1 MKVLILYDHIRE
13 EHFTMSKDGS
23 VKNNILNTQ
32 NGKVLK
38 QLLEKVG
45 GLKRDR
51 QHKDYDINF
60 LYNAIPTPIR
70 NNYGKIIKYQD
81 VKLSEVKPYYER
93 MNKIIVD
100 NEYDMI
106 IPLGKLGVKYLLN
119 VSSISKVRGIPSKV
133 TIHSEGKKHDTWVL
147 PTYSIEYTN
156 VNKNAERHVVA
167 DLKLLGKFV
176 QNGESVFKPKE
187 VSYELV
193 TDIERVREI
202 FNYEVK
208 NDDNDGVDI
217 TAWDLE
223 TNSLSPDKEGSKP
236 LVLSISWK
244 NGQGVTIP
252 LYKSDFEWENGQQ
265 DIDEILSLLKEWVAS
280 KEDIKVGHNLKYD
293 IKFLMSTQSFTDF
306 ESNQDT
312 LVGWYL
318 AVTQETTDSK
328 RLSDLTYEVTDM
340 GGYDKPLED
349 FKKWYVTSLLKFLS
363 DELKNIKKENKK
375 IAKKEYSVK
384 ANEYDEWLESKLR
397 NTNVQLT
404 DEDEYYGITKEQKK
418 YLELKL
424 TPEIIN
430 KNTLMGGS
438 FREVAEK
445 SPEYM
450 NLSTNSKE
458 YVLKVALDLIN
469 TYKDNNKVINEVDGG
484 NFNYD
489 WIPLE
494 LMHPYASG
502 DTDACRRIYC
512 DVIERLEDQ
521 NRPKAIKLLTED
533 YPRLNRTLARIESN
547 GLYTDLEYM
556 SKNDEAYIKEL
567 NNTESKIRK
576 HWAVQ
581 EFEETR
587 YNLYQLALEEHE
599 KKPSERDKE
608 IHEYRAKFK
617 DEGWKFNPGS
627 GEHLANIL
635 YNILGFTL
643 PYDQHYIKANPFEK
657 KSEKDIEWSD
667 YKTDVKSL
675 NYIKNNEELQGETK
689 ELLNNLLYYASIRTK
704 RNSFTKKLPAMT
716 NKQTKTLH
724 GSFSATTT
732 ATSRLA
738 SSNPNL
744 QNIVSH
750 TSDVNKF
757 DYHHPIKRS
766 FISRFNKG
774 VILQADY
781 SALELRVTGLMTGD
795 KEMTK
800 VFIEGGDLHKNTAS
814 LVYNKPEDEITDEE
828 RKKAKTVSF
837 SLLYG
842 DVPFS
847 FASKNDMSIEEAEEL
862 FDNYYKHKPAVGN
875 AIKET
880 HEFVEEN
887 GYVETLQGFRRFI
900 GNAKSKDKSKKNRA
914 LRQSFNAKI
923 QGAGAW
929 FTSMSI
935 TYIDDFIQS
944 RNMKSK
950 LIATVH
956 DSIVVDAH
964 PDEVQVMAKVVLQC
978 MENLPFD
985 FLMTKCE
992 GKTIRY
998 PITADMEIGTS
1009 YGDLVEYNEE
1019 EIKDFNSPI
1028 GYVKYKLALQQVKDY
1043 YESGKLTEDQYNEK
1057 TGYIKSNIDTFKL
1070 I

>member
-13 EHFTMSKDGS
+13 EHFSVSNDGS
-23 VKNNILNTQ
+23 VKNVLLNTP
-32 NGKVLK
+32 NGRVLK
-38 QLLEKVG
+38 QLLSNISG
-45 GLKRDR
+45 INRGRST
-51 QHKDYDINF
+51 KDYDIEF
-60 LYNAIPTPIR
+60 LYPMVPTPIK
-70 NNYGKIIKYQD
+70 NNYGKTIKYQD
-81 VKLSEVKPYYER
+81 IKLSEVKPYYER
-93 MNKIIVD
+93 MNQIIID
-100 NEYDMI
+100 NKYDII

-119 VSSISKVRGIPSKV
+119 VSAIGKVRGVPNKV
-133 TIHSEGKKHDTWVL
+133 TITSEDKKHDVWVL

-156 VNKNAERHVVA
+156 VNKNSERHVVA

-176 QNGESVFKPKE
+176 EQGEDVFKPKE
-187 VSYELV
+187 VKYELV
-193 TDIERVREI
+193 TNIERVREI
-202 FNYEVK
+202 FNKEVK
-208 NDDNDGVDI
+208 NDNHDGVDI

-223 TNSLSPDKEGSKP
+223 TNSLSPDREGSKP
-236 LVLSISWK
+236 LVLSMSWK

-252 LYKSDFEWENGQQ
+252 LYKSDFTWENGQQ

-293 IKFLMSTQSFTDF
+293 MNFLMATQGFKDF
-306 ESNQDT
+306 ENNQDT

-318 AVTQETTDSK
+318 AVTQDTKDSK
-328 RLSDLTYEVTDM
+328 RLSDLAYEVTDV

-349 FKKWYVTSLLKFLS
+349 FKEWYVLKLLRFLS
-363 DELKNIKKENKK
+363 DKLKEIKKENKK
-375 IAKKEYSVK
+375 VAKKEYNIK
-384 ANEYDEWLESKLR
+384 ANDYDTWLNNKLYSIDIE
-397 NTNVQLT
+397 LT
-404 DEDEYYGITKEQKK
+404 DEDKHYGITVEQKR

-424 TPEIIN
+424 TPEVVT
-430 KNTLMGGS
+430 KTMLMES
-438 FREVAEK
+438 EFKAVVES

-450 NLSTNSKE
+450 SLSNEAKD
-458 YVLKVALDLIN
+458 YVLDIAVNLIN
-469 TYKDNNKVINEVDGG
+469 TYKDNTKVINEVDGG

-502 DTDACRRIYC
+502 DTDVCRRVYC
-512 DVIERLEDQ
+512 NVIEILKEQ

-547 GLYTDLEYM
+547 GLYADLDYM
-556 SKNDEAYIKEL
+556 SINDDAYYKEL
-567 NNTESKIRK
+567 IDIEDKIRS
-576 HWAVQ
+576 HWTVK
-581 EFEETR
+581 EFEEER
-587 YNLYQLALEEHE
+587 YSLYQLSLVEHE
-599 KKPSERDKE
+599 KKPSERDKS

-617 DEGWKFNPGS
+617 NDGWKFNPGS

-635 YNILGFTL
+635 YRILGFYL
-643 PYDQHYIKANPFEK
+643 PYDQNYIKSTPYEK
-657 KSEKDIEWSD
+657 KKENEITWKD
-667 YKTDVKSL
+667 YKTDIKSL
-675 NYIKNNEELQGETK
+675 TYIKDNLKTTDDIEG
-689 ELLNNLLYYASIRTK
+689 LLDLLLYYASIKTK
-704 RNSFTKKLPAMT
+704 RSSFTKKLPAMV
-716 NKQTKTLH
+716 NKKTKTLH

-744 QNIVSH
+744 QNLVSH
-750 TSDVNKF
+750 TSNVNTF

-766 FISRFNKG
+766 FVSRFHKG

-814 LVYNKPEDEITDEE
+814 LVYNKPEEEITTDE

-847 FASKNDMSIEEAEEL
+847 FASKNNMPIEEAEEL
-862 FDNYYKHKPAVGN
+862 FNNYYKHKPAVGN

-880 HEFVEEN
+880 HEFVEKH
-887 GYVETLQGFRRFI
+887 GYVETLHGFRRFI
-900 GNAKSKDKSKKNRA
+900 GNAKSKDKSKRNEA
-914 LRQSFNAKI
+914 LRQSFNAKV
-923 QGAGAW
+923 QGLGSW
-929 FTSMSI
+929 FTSMAI

-944 RNMKSK
+944 RDMKSK
-950 LIATVH
+950 LVATVH

-964 PDEVQVMAKVVLQC
+964 PDEVQIMAKVVLHC

-985 FLMTKCE
+985 FLTTEYE
-992 GKTIRY
+992 GEIIRY

-1009 YGDLVEYNEE
+1009 YGDLVEYDENE
-1019 EIKDFNSPI
+1019 ITKFTSPI
-1028 GYVKYKLALQQVKDY
+1028 GYIKYKLALQQIRDY
-1043 YESGKLTEDQYNEK
+1043 YESGKLTEEQYKQK
-1057 TGYIKSNIDTFKL
+1057 TEYIKNNIDSFKV